1 MWLCRF
7 VDVVVVAVVVVTV
20 AVTHPPIEEVDLI
33 SLASKI
39 SAGMVEIWQE
49 LPVVVSGCSD

>member
-7 VDVVVVAVVVVTV
+7 VAVVVVAVVVVAV